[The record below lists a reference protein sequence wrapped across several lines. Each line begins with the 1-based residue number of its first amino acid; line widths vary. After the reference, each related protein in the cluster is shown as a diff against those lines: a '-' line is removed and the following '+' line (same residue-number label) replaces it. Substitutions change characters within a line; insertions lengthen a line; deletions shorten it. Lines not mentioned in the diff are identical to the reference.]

1 MTIMNDETG
10 DQPTPKDQA
19 EAASKPESKTEKAP
33 ETAAATPAEKVSE
46 PVVVEAK
53 PAAAEKP
60 AGGEEPKVEAKDE
73 AKKAETPTS
82 EAGPVDKPAPSEAA
96 KVGSDDAGKSEPQKS
111 EGVAAEKTPAV
122 TAAETEKTEAK
133 KPEPVKAEPPV
144 EAKSEEALKPTE
156 TKSPDA
162 EKKAGTFFRR
172 TAAPAASAARQ
183 PAAPPAP
190 PPKKKKRRDGTLSAM
205 SGFMSFLLVALVAGA
220 FGVVAVL
227 HKLKEPG
234 PLSAEKVVYLPPRS
248 DLPEMISQLSR
259 EGVINSPGLMNFAV
273 LIEGARSKLKPGE
286 YLFKKNV
293 SLREVIDELV
303 AGRQILHSITIPEGL
318 TSEQIVQRLRE
329 SDLLAGDVVDIPKEG
344 ALLPETYKFP
354 RGFPRNKLIAKMQ
367 EDQRKIVDQIWA
379 KRAKDLPLSSPYELV
394 TLASIVEKETGKTE
408 ERPRVAA
415 VFVNRLRKHMR
426 LQSDPTIVYGIVGGK
441 GSLGRGILR
450 SEIEKWSPYNTYTID
465 GLPPGPIANPGRAA
479 LEATANPAHT
489 KDLFFV
495 ADGTGGHVFAE
506 SLGDHSRNV
515 QNWRRIEQDQK
526 SKANDTDQSAPAA
539 VPPEAP
545 KPDKRTWAPTGRL
558 VRLDARHEDYP
569 VGREMAADEGASH
582 RLGVYGPAG
591 PAFFLGGN
599 DDPTADAAPNLAKL
613 RVARPYFTQDA
624 AQPKAPPA
632 FDAEMLAAR
641 DIAPEPEGEEGAI
654 GPDMMARESAD
665 GKALPDGG
673 SDIAAY
679 PVSPARL
686 AELKARAAKL
696 GLSTGSTD
704 YPAEALGARAAPE
717 ETKAPAQG
725 GETTLALAAT
735 PQRMRPRA
743 FDASE
748 GTSLDPLR
756 DKSWDLTTPKN
767 VPSTAS
773 LR

>member
-1 MTIMNDETG
+1 MTMMNDESG
-10 DQPTPKDQA
+10 DQSTPKDQA
-19 EAASKPESKTEKAP
+19 ETASAPEPETEKASETLSAAP
-33 ETAAATPAEKVSE
+33 EQAPES
-46 PVVVEAK
+46 VVEAK
-53 PAAAEKP
+53 LETGEKP
-60 AGGEEPKVEAKDE
+60 ADVDASTVEAGEPAKVEEPKSGVGTDE
-73 AKKAETPTS
+73 TSTGAET
-82 EAGPVDKPAPSEAA
+82 A
-96 KVGSDDAGKSEPQKS
+96 KVEREAPKTAEPQTAETIAADQPS
-111 EGVAAEKTPAV
+111 VAA
-122 TAAETEKTEAK
+122 AAGNVKADAK
-133 KPEPVKAEPPV
+133 KPEPTPV
-144 EAKSEEALKPTE
+144 EPSVVAKPDETPKPAE
-156 TKSPDA
+156 TKSSEA
-162 EKKAGTFFRR
+162 EKKAGAFFRR
-172 TAAPAASAARQ
+172 TTAPAASAARQ
-183 PAAPPAP
+183 PAAPPAAP
-190 PPKKKKRRDGTLSAM
+190 PKKKKKRRDGTLSAM

-248 DLPEMISQLSR
+248 DLPEMIAQLAR

-286 YLFKKNV
+286 YLFRKNV
-293 SLREVIDELV
+293 SLREVIDEMV
-303 AGRQILHSITIPEGL
+303 AGRQILHSLTIPEGL
-318 TSEQIVQRLRE
+318 TTEQIVQRLRD
-329 SDLLAGDVVDIPKEG
+329 SDMLAGDVVDMPKEG

-354 RGFPRNKLIAKMQ
+354 RGFPRSKLIAKMQ
-367 EDQRKIVDQIWA
+367 EDHRKIVEQIWA
-379 KRAKDLPLSSPYELV
+379 KRAKDLPLGSPYELV

-450 SEIEKWSPYNTYTID
+450 SEIEKWTPYNTYTID

-479 LEATANPAHT
+479 LEATANPAQT
-489 KDLFFV
+489 KDLYFV
-495 ADGTGGHVFAE
+495 ADGSGGHVFAE
-506 SLGDHSRNV
+506 SLSDHSRNV

-526 SKANDTDQSAPAA
+526 SKTNDTDQSAPAA

-558 VRLDARHEDYP
+558 VRFDARHDDYP

-591 PAFFLGGN
+591 PAFVLGGL
-599 DDPTADAAPNLAKL
+599 DDPTADAAPNLAKR

-632 FDAEMLAAR
+632 FDAEMLAAHNV
-641 DIAPEPEGEEGAI
+641 APEPEGEEDAI
-654 GPDMMARESAD
+654 GPDMMAREGAD
-665 GKALPDGG
+665 GKALPDDDSG
-673 SDIAAY
+673 IAAY
-679 PVSPARL
+679 PVAPARL
-686 AELKARAAKL
+686 AELKARAVKL
-696 GLSTGSTD
+696 GLSTGSSD
-704 YPAEALGARAAPE
+704 YPAEALGARVSPE
-717 ETKAPAQG
+717 ETRTPVQG
-725 GETTLALAAT
+725 GETALALAGA
-735 PQRMRPRA
+735 PQRLRPRA

-748 GTSLDPLR
+748 GTPLDPLR

-767 VPSTAS
+767 VPTTAS